1 MATPVRATLE
11 MLVMSNTHIRV
22 GFKKGLLAAASLA
35 LFASLGVNAA
45 VDATWGLKRSDVG
58 YSYSVYASTATGG
71 TYNYVGNDGDSD
83 NSNNITANISGWA
96 ETSGIRNYNSNLVH
110 WSGGIGLDRSNDGH
124 AVDNSGSDEFLVFR
138 FSEPV
143 SISTYSFG
151 WVGNDGDS
159 TLLAYDP
166 NNDGFHDG
174 YESNASLGL
183 QSSQDIGDLIS
194 NGWDAIGHY
203 AGNSNNQQTINPS
216 TDTQDIFSSY
226 WIIGA
231 YLSDITPL
239 LSGGLHTK
247 DAFKLSSI
255 GVMRH
260 TPDTPDGEAPIPS
273 SAYLI
278 LLGLALLR
286 RQRK

>member
-1 MATPVRATLE
+1 
-11 MLVMSNTHIRV
+11 MSNNETRV
-22 GFKKGLLAAASLA
+22 EIKKYLITAVSITLFSA
-35 LFASLGVNAA
+35 LSANAA
-45 VDATWGLKRSDVG
+45 VDATWGLTRTDVG
-58 YSYSVYASTATGG
+58 YSNSVYASTASSG
-71 TYNYVGNDGDSD
+71 TYNYIGNDGDSD

-96 ETSGIRNYNSNLVH
+96 ETSGIRNYNNNLVH
-110 WSGGIGLDRSNDGH
+110 WGGGLGLDRSNDGH
-124 AVDNSGSDEFLVFR
+124 AVDNSGSDEFLVFH

-166 NNDGFHDG
+166 NNDGLHSG
-174 YESNASLGL
+174 YESNAALGL
-183 QSSQDIGDLIS
+183 QSSQDIGDLVS

-203 AGNSNNQQTINPS
+203 AGNSNNSQTIDPS
-216 TDTQDIFSSY
+216 NDSKDVFSSY

-239 LSGGLHTK
+239 LSGGLNTK
-247 DAFKLSSI
+247 DSFKLSSI

-260 TPDTPDGEAPIPS
+260 TPDTPPPSGEAPVPS
-273 SAYLI
+273 SAYLL

-286 RQRK
+286 QKIGKRNS

>member
-1 MATPVRATLE
+1 
-11 MLVMSNTHIRV
+11 MSNTGVRV
-22 GFKKGLLAAASLA
+22 EIKRALLAVTSLMLLSA
-35 LFASLGVNAA
+35 LSSQAA
-45 VDATWGLKRSDVG
+45 VDVTWGLKRTDVG
-58 YSYSVYASTATGG
+58 YSNSVYASTATGN
-71 TYNYVGNDGDSD
+71 TYNYTGNDGDSD
-83 NSNNITANISGWA
+83 NTNNIIANISGWA
-96 ETSGIRNYNSNLVH
+96 ETSGIENHNSRLVH
-110 WSGGIGLDRSNDGH
+110 WGGGLGLDRPSDGH
-124 AVDNSGSDEFLVFR
+124 AVDNSGPDEFLVFR

-166 NNDGFHDG
+166 NADGFHSG
-174 YESNASLGL
+174 VESNSALGL
-183 QSSQDIGDLIS
+183 ESSEDIGDLIS

-203 AGNSNNQQTINPS
+203 AGNSNNVQTINPS
-216 TDTQDIFSSY
+216 NETQDIFSSY

-239 LSGGLHTK
+239 LAGGLNTK
-247 DAFKLSSI
+247 DSFKLASI

-260 TPDTPDGEAPIPS
+260 TPDTPPPSGEAPIPS
-273 SAYLI
+273 SAYLL

-286 RQRK
+286 QKSKTSQHQQIV

>member
-1 MATPVRATLE
+1 MG
-11 MLVMSNTHIRV
+11 NTGVNAGIKNSV
-22 GFKKGLLAAASLA
+22 ITAASL
-35 LFASLGVNAA
+35 LFLSAMGVNAA
-45 VDATWGLKRSDVG
+45 VDATWGLKRSDLG
-58 YSYSVYASTATGG
+58 YSYSVYASTATSG
-71 TYNYVGNDGDSD
+71 TYNYTGNDGDTDS
-83 NSNNITANISGWA
+83 SNNITANISGWA

-110 WSGGIGLDRSNDGH
+110 WSGGLGLDRSNDGH

-166 NNDGFHDG
+166 NSDGFHSG
-174 YESNASLGL
+174 SESNASLGL

-203 AGNSNNQQTINPS
+203 AGNSNDQQTINPS
-216 TDTQDIFSSY
+216 SETQDIFSSY

-231 YLSDITPL
+231 YLSDISPL
-239 LSGGLHTK
+239 LSGGLNTK
-247 DAFKLSSI
+247 DAFKLASV

-260 TPDTPDGEAPIPS
+260 TPDTPPPSGQAPIPN
-273 SAYLI
+273 SAYLL
-278 LLGLALLR
+278 LLGLVLLR
-286 RQRK
+286 QRSRKA